1 MRTFQIETH
10 TRPPWRARSTGSY
23 EGQKSRRDPRQLPA
37 GHVLVLGPTASLGAT
52 MEIAQPHSQVL
63 EEKLQ
68 RVLGTNAQLKA
79 DLERDTEPVSKASQR

>member
-1 MRTFQIETH
+1 
-10 TRPPWRARSTGSY
+10 
-23 EGQKSRRDPRQLPA
+23 
-37 GHVLVLGPTASLGAT
+37 

-79 DLERDTEPVSKASQR
+79 DLERNTDPVSKASQRLIHYATTTTEPLLGVSVGSTSEAREAPKSPGCCIVM